1 MNQKVIFS
9 VVLVGL
15 VVALVGMKA
24 MFLPTTTNNFNEV
37 DVIAM
42 VDIWRAKTAFAK
54 GELLSKDKLE
64 HITMPKDEAL
74 SSGFSG
80 EQNLPFNQQGIVSQ
94 RVEIGAEIKANN
106 VVLPGDPRYISLVL
120 PSNKLAYPLTINKKQ
135 LLANAL
141 TVGDFVDV
149 FTLNSPDVNTLDDGF
164 GSHRNLAITMLL
176 SHIKLL
182 SVPVL
187 NTEIETE
194 GATENVVN
202 ADTVDVLIELNKEE
216 AMTLA
221 LAEKI
226 TLVDVMPFT
235 EGPHPLSI
243 GTERLIEA
251 IKEERRESVREIR
264 GMNDSLEQSMYR

>member
-1 MNQKVIFS
+1 MNQKVIFF

-15 VVALVGMKA
+15 VVSLVGIKA
-24 MFLPTTTNNFNEV
+24 MFLPATTDNLNKV
-37 DVIAM
+37 DVIVM
-42 VDIWRAKTAFAK
+42 VDIWRAKTALAK

-64 HITMPKDEAL
+64 HITMPQDEAL

-80 EQNLPFNQQGIVSQ
+80 EQDLPFNQQGIVRQ
-94 RVEIGAEIKANN
+94 RIEIGAELKANN

-149 FTLNSPDVNTLDDGF
+149 FTLNSPDVNPLDDGF
-164 GSHRNLAITMLL
+164 GSHRNLAISMLL

-182 SVPVL
+182 SVPAL
-187 NTEIETE
+187 NA
-194 GATENVVN
+194 ATEATEATGNVVN
-202 ADTVDVLIELNKEE
+202 ADKVDVLIELDKEE

-226 TLVDVMPFT
+226 TLVDIMPFT
-235 EGPHPLSI
+235 EGPHPINI

-251 IKEERRESVREIR
+251 IKEERGESIREIR
-264 GMNDSLEQSMYR
+264 GMHDSLKQDMYR

>member
-1 MNQKVIFS
+1 MNQKVIFF

-15 VVALVGMKA
+15 VVSLVGIKA
-24 MFLPTTTNNFNEV
+24 MFLPTTTENLNEV
-37 DVIAM
+37 DVIVM
-42 VDIWRAKTAFAK
+42 VDIWRAKTALAK
-54 GELLSKDKLE
+54 GELLSKDKIE
-64 HITMPKDEAL
+64 HITMPQDEAL
-74 SSGFSG
+74 SSGVSG
-80 EQNLPFNQQGIVSQ
+80 EQNLPFNQQGIISQ
-94 RVEIGAEIKANN
+94 RIEIGAEIKANN

-164 GSHRNLAITMLL
+164 GSHRNIAISMLL

-182 SVPVL
+182 SVPAL
-187 NTEIETE
+187 NA
-194 GATENVVN
+194 ATEATEATGNVVN
-202 ADTVDVLIELNKEE
+202 ADTVDVLIELDKEE

-226 TLVDVMPFT
+226 TLVDIMPFT
-235 EGPHPLSI
+235 EGPHPISI

-251 IKEERRESVREIR
+251 IKEERGESIREIR
-264 GMNDSLEQSMYR
+264 GMHDSLKQDMYR

>member
-1 MNQKVIFS
+1 MNQKVIFF

-15 VVALVGMKA
+15 VVSLVGIKA
-24 MFLPTTTNNFNEV
+24 MFLPTTTDNLNEV
-37 DVIAM
+37 DVIVM
-42 VDIWRAKTAFAK
+42 VDIWQAKTALAK

-64 HITMPKDEAL
+64 YISMPQDEAL
-74 SSGFSG
+74 SRGFSG
-80 EQNLPFNQQGIVSQ
+80 EQDLPFNLQGIVSQ
-94 RVEIGAEIKANN
+94 RIEIGAELKANN

-120 PSNKLAYPLTINKKQ
+120 PSNKLAYPLTISKKQ

-164 GSHRNLAITMLL
+164 GSHRNLAISILL

-182 SVPVL
+182 SVPAL
-187 NTEIETE
+187 NAATETTET
-194 GATENVVN
+194 TENVVN
-202 ADTVDVLIELNKEE
+202 ADTVDVLIELDKEE

-226 TLVDVMPFT
+226 TLVDIMPFT
-235 EGPHPLSI
+235 EGPHPISI

-251 IKEERRESVREIR
+251 IKEERGESIREIR
-264 GMNDSLEQSMYR
+264 GMHDSLKQDMYR

>member
-1 MNQKVIFS
+1 MNQKVIFF

-15 VVALVGMKA
+15 VVSLVGIKA
-24 MFLPTTTNNFNEV
+24 MFLPTTTENLNEV
-37 DVIAM
+37 DVIVM
-42 VDIWRAKTAFAK
+42 VDIWRAKTALAK
-54 GELLSKDKLE
+54 GELLSKDKIE
-64 HITMPKDEAL
+64 HITMPQDEAL

-80 EQNLPFNQQGIVSQ
+80 EQNLPFNQQGIISQ
-94 RVEIGAEIKANN
+94 RIEIGAEIKANN

-164 GSHRNLAITMLL
+164 GSHRNIAISMLL

-182 SVPVL
+182 SVPAL
-187 NTEIETE
+187 NA
-194 GATENVVN
+194 ATEATEATGNVVN
-202 ADTVDVLIELNKEE
+202 ADTVDVLIELDKEE

-226 TLVDVMPFT
+226 TLVDIMPFT
-235 EGPHPLSI
+235 EGPHPISI

-251 IKEERRESVREIR
+251 IKEERGESIREIR
-264 GMNDSLEQSMYR
+264 GMHDSLKQDMYR

>member
-1 MNQKVIFS
+1 MNQKVIFF

-15 VVALVGMKA
+15 VVSLVGIKA
-24 MFLPTTTNNFNEV
+24 MFLPTTTENLNEV
-37 DVIAM
+37 DVIVM
-42 VDIWRAKTAFAK
+42 VDIWQAKTALAK
-54 GELLSKDKLE
+54 GDLLSKDKLE
-64 HITMPKDEAL
+64 HITMPQDEAL
-74 SSGFSG
+74 SRGFSG

-94 RVEIGAEIKANN
+94 RIEIGAEIKANN

-120 PSNKLAYPLTINKKQ
+120 PSNILAYPLTINKKQ

-164 GSHRNLAITMLL
+164 GSHRNIAISMLL

-182 SVPVL
+182 SVPAL
-187 NTEIETE
+187 NA
-194 GATENVVN
+194 ATEATEATGNVVN
-202 ADTVDVLIELNKEE
+202 ADTVDVLIELDKEE

-226 TLVDVMPFT
+226 TLVDIMPFT
-235 EGPHPLSI
+235 EGPHPISI

-251 IKEERRESVREIR
+251 IKEERGESIREIR
-264 GMNDSLEQSMYR
+264 GMHDSLKQDMYR

>member
-1 MNQKVIFS
+1 MNQKVIFF

-15 VVALVGMKA
+15 VVSLVGMKA
-24 MFLPTTTNNFNEV
+24 MFLPTTTENLNEV
-37 DVIAM
+37 DVIVM
-42 VDIWRAKTAFAK
+42 VDIWRAKTALAK
-54 GELLSKDKLE
+54 GDLLSKDKLE
-64 HITMPKDEAL
+64 HITMPQDEAL
-74 SSGFSG
+74 SRGFTG

-94 RVEIGAEIKANN
+94 RIEIGVEIKANN

-120 PSNKLAYPLTINKKQ
+120 PSNKLAYPITINKKQ

-149 FTLNSPDVNTLDDGF
+149 FTLNSPDVNTLEDGF
-164 GSHRNLAITMLL
+164 RSHRNLAISMLL

-182 SVPVL
+182 SVPAL
-187 NTEIETE
+187 NT
-194 GATENVVN
+194 ATEVGEATGNVVN
-202 ADTVDVLIELNKEE
+202 TDTVDVLIELDKEE

-226 TLVDVMPFT
+226 TQVDIMPFT
-235 EGPHPLSI
+235 EGPHPISI

-251 IKEERRESVREIR
+251 IKEERGESIREIR
-264 GMNDSLEQSMYR
+264 GMHDSLKQDMYR